1 MKNKIAI
8 FNKLHPN
15 VDFIKL
21 AKSDEC
27 RLVHCWLDYGR
38 PTKRCRHHML
48 ANSSRLTSYFNHVF
62 PINLHQ
68 AYIDAALL
76 THGRYICKVNT
87 NVYCNWL
94 QVGIP
99 ENSPLFDVD
108 ATDGINYSMSSEIQ
122 DITAAYQSGEIMSH
136 VTTVA
141 ASELKI
147 KKRQRDKEKL
157 NKAEVEIK
165 KIHKSSKGL
174 VHKTKHLED
183 VVPGIN
189 AAITE
194 AMPGIGEVIR
204 LIETARRDF

>member
-1 MKNKIAI
+1 MKNLEEI
-8 FNKLHPN
+8 FNKLHPDEN
-15 VDFIKL
+15 FKKIVQ
-21 AKSDEC
+21 SDEC
-27 RLVHCWLDYGR
+27 RLIQCWLDYGR
-38 PTKRCRHHML
+38 PTKTCRHHAL
-48 ANSSRLTSYFNHVF
+48 AYSHYLRSNFNNVF
-62 PINLHQ
+62 PVNMSQ
-68 AYIDAALL
+68 ADIDAALL
-76 THGRYICKVNT
+76 THGKYNCKI
-87 NVYCNWL
+87 YYHML
-94 QVGIP
+94 KVGIP
-99 ENSPLFDVD
+99 KNSPLFDIDVC
-108 ATDGINYSMSSEIQ
+108 DGINFSMGSEIQ
-122 DITAAYQSGEIMSH
+122 DMIAAYEMGKIMSH
-136 VTTVA
+136 ITTVA